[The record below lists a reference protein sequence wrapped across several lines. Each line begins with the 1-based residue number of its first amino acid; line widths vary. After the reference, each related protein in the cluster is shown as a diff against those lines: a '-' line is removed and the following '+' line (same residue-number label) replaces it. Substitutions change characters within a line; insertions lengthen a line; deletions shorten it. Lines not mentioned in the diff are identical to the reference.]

1 MSKGRIFFCVIFLV
15 AVTGQ
20 DGKPI
25 HRRIFHPQF
34 SEIYARGKFQREE
47 VVRALEANDGD
58 ADKAFLQLNRFQ
70 LHPFLTKIWQPQ
82 QVLGHLARLWHPNQV
97 MTHLR
102 PHTLITH
109 RECV

>member
-1 MSKGRIFFCVIFLV
+1 MSEERVFICVIFPWLWQERHFP
-15 AVTGQ
+15 TNL
-20 DGKPI
+20 
-25 HRRIFHPQF
+25 HRRLIHPQF

-82 QVLGHLARLWHPNQV
+82 QVLGHLAKLWHPNQV
-97 MTHLR
+97 KKHLR
-102 PHTLITH
+102 PHTHNT
-109 RECV
+109 